1 MSRPRCSRCKRPESH
16 CLCALIPDLPSRT
29 EILVLQHPD
38 EVDHAL
44 NTANLAV
51 LGLRNAT
58 LQVGEVFEEL
68 PLWLTQPGFRTC
80 LLFPGDDALPLDG
93 LLAETDDRPLRLV
106 VPDGT
111 WRKARKLL
119 HLNPALAALP
129 RVTLAN
135 VPPSRYRLRKA
146 PMEGS
151 LSTLEAIVAAL
162 NVLEAPADYQA
173 LLKPFDALIE
183 GQIAAMGE
191 ETFRRNHL
199 HS

>member
-1 MSRPRCSRCKRPESH
+1 MPRPRCSRCRRPASH

-29 EILVLQHPD
+29 EVLVLQHPT

-51 LGLRNAT
+51 LGLRSAA
-58 LQVGEVFEEL
+58 LWVGEVFESL
-68 PLWLTQPGFRTC
+68 PEWVAEPSYRTC
-80 LLFPGDDALPLDG
+80 LLFPGEQARAISELPGDADP
-93 LLAETDDRPLRLV
+93 RPVRLI

-111 WRKARKLL
+111 WRKARKILYMNPLL
-119 HLNPALAALP
+119 AGLP
-129 RVTLAN
+129 RVTLADA
-135 VPPSRYRLRKA
+135 PPSRYRLRKA

-151 LSTLEAIVAAL
+151 LSTLEAIVEAL
-162 NVLEAPADYQA
+162 NVIEAPADYRA

-191 ETFRRNHL
+191 DTFRRNHQR
-199 HS
+199 

>member
-1 MSRPRCSRCKRPESH
+1 MPRPRCSRCKRPASH

-29 EILVLQHPD
+29 EVLVLQHPD

-44 NTANLAV
+44 NTAHLAV

-58 LQVGEVFEEL
+58 LWVGEVFAAL
-68 PLWLTQPGFRTC
+68 PGWLAQPGYRTC
-80 LLFPGDDALPLDG
+80 LLFPGEQARSVAAFGSDG
-93 LLAETDDRPLRLV
+93 DGRPVRLV

-119 HLNPALAALP
+119 YLNPALADLP
-129 RVTLAN
+129 RVTLADA
-135 VPPSRYRLRKA
+135 PPSRYRLRKA

-162 NVLEAPADYQA
+162 NLLEAPADYRA

-191 ETFRRNHL
+191 DTFRRNHL
-199 HS
+199 P

>member
-1 MSRPRCSRCKRPESH
+1 MPRPRCCRCRRPTSH
-16 CLCALIPDLPSRT
+16 CLCGLIPDLPSRT
-29 EILVLQHPD
+29 EVLVLQHPD

-51 LGLRNAT
+51 LGLRNA
-58 LQVGEVFEEL
+58 LLWVGEVFDAL
-68 PLWLTQPGFRTC
+68 PGWLAEPGYRTC
-80 LLFPGDDALPLDG
+80 LLFPGEEARLISELV
-93 LLAETDDRPLRLV
+93 AEADQRPVRLV

-119 HLNPALAALP
+119 YLNPALAALP
-129 RVTLAN
+129 RVTLGE

-151 LSTLEAIVAAL
+151 LSTLEAIVEAL
-162 NVLEAPADYQA
+162 NLLEAPADYRA

-191 ETFRRNHL
+191 ATFRRNHQR
-199 HS
+199 

>member
-1 MSRPRCSRCKRPESH
+1 MPRPRCSRCKRPASH
-16 CLCALIPDLPSRT
+16 CLCALIPDLPSHT
-29 EILVLQHPD
+29 EVLVLQHPD

-44 NTANLAV
+44 NTAHLAV

-58 LQVGEVFEEL
+58 LWVGEVFAAL
-68 PLWLTQPGFRTC
+68 PVWLAQPGYRTC
-80 LLFPGDDALPLDG
+80 LLFPGEQARSVAAFGSDG
-93 LLAETDDRPLRLV
+93 NGRPLRLV

-119 HLNPALAALP
+119 YLNPALADLP
-129 RVTLAN
+129 RVTLADA
-135 VPPSRYRLRKA
+135 PPSRYRLRKA

-162 NVLEAPADYQA
+162 NLLEAPADYAA

-191 ETFRRNHL
+191 DTFRRNHL
-199 HS
+199 P

>member
-1 MSRPRCSRCKRPESH
+1 MPRPRCSRCKRPASH
-16 CLCALIPDLPSRT
+16 CLCALIPDLPSQT
-29 EILVLQHPD
+29 EVLVLQHPD

-44 NTANLAV
+44 NTAHLAV

-58 LQVGEVFEEL
+58 LWVGEVFAAL
-68 PLWLTQPGFRTC
+68 PGWLAQPGYRTC
-80 LLFPGDDALPLDG
+80 LLFPGEQACSVVELGSEGDG
-93 LLAETDDRPLRLV
+93 RPLRLV

-119 HLNPALAALP
+119 YLNPALAALP
-129 RVTLAN
+129 RVALTDA
-135 VPPSRYRLRKA
+135 PPSRYRLRKA

-151 LSTLEAIVAAL
+151 LSTLEAIVAVL
-162 NVLEAPADYQA
+162 NQLEAPADYGE

-191 ETFRRNHL
+191 ATFRRNHL
-199 HS
+199 R

>member
-1 MSRPRCSRCKRPESH
+1 MPRPRCSHCRRPTSH

-29 EILVLQHPD
+29 EVLVLQHPD

-58 LQVGEVFEEL
+58 LWVGEVFDAL
-68 PLWLTQPGFRTC
+68 PAWLAEPGYRTY
-80 LLFPGDDALPLDG
+80 LLFPGEQARAISELSS
-93 LLAETDDRPLRLV
+93 ETDPRPVRLIL
-106 VPDGT
+106 PDGS

-119 HLNPALAALP
+119 YLNPAFAALP
-129 RVTLAN
+129 RVMLSNA
-135 VPPSRYRLRKA
+135 PPSRYRLRKA

-151 LSTLEAIVAAL
+151 LSTLEAIVEAL
-162 NVLEAPADYQA
+162 NVLEAPANYRE
-173 LLKPFDALIE
+173 LLRPFDALID

-191 ETFRRNHL
+191 DTFRRNHQR
-199 HS
+199 

>member
-1 MSRPRCSRCKRPESH
+1 MPRPRCSRCKRPASH
-16 CLCALIPDLPSRT
+16 CLCALIPDLPSHT
-29 EILVLQHPD
+29 EVLVLQHPD

-44 NTANLAV
+44 NTAHLAV

-58 LQVGEVFEEL
+58 LWVGEVFAAL
-68 PLWLTQPGFRTC
+68 PGWLAQPGYRTC
-80 LLFPGDDALPLDG
+80 LLFPGEQARSVAAFGSDG
-93 LLAETDDRPLRLV
+93 DGRPVRLV

-119 HLNPALAALP
+119 YLNPALADLP
-129 RVTLAN
+129 RVTLADA
-135 VPPSRYRLRKA
+135 PPSRYRLRKA

-162 NVLEAPADYQA
+162 NLLEAPADYAA

-191 ETFRRNHL
+191 DTFRRNHL
-199 HS
+199 S

>member
-1 MSRPRCSRCKRPESH
+1 V
-16 CLCALIPDLPSRT
+16 
-29 EILVLQHPD
+29 LVLQHPD

-51 LGLRNAT
+51 LGLRNAA
-58 LQVGEVFEEL
+58 LWVGEVFEAL
-68 PLWLTQPGFRTC
+68 PQWLAEPGYRTC
-80 LLFPGDDALPLDG
+80 LLFPGEQARAISELPGEADS
-93 LLAETDDRPLRLV
+93 RPVRLV

-119 HLNPALAALP
+119 YLNPALAALP
-129 RVTLAN
+129 RVTLADA
-135 VPPSRYRLRKA
+135 PPSRYRLRKA

-151 LSTLEAIVAAL
+151 LSTLEAIVEAL
-162 NVLEAPADYQA
+162 KVLEAPADYRA

-191 ETFRRNHL
+191 DTFKRNHQR
-199 HS
+199 

>member
-1 MSRPRCSRCKRPESH
+1 MSRPRCNRCRRPASH

-29 EILVLQHPD
+29 EVLVLQHPD

-58 LQVGEVFEEL
+58 LWVGEVFEAL
-68 PLWLTQPGFRTC
+68 PDWLAEPGYRPC
-80 LLFPGDDALPLDG
+80 LLFPGEQARPINALGAD
-93 LLAETDDRPLRLV
+93 EDRRPVRLV
-106 VPDGT
+106 VPDGS

-119 HLNPALAALP
+119 YLNPALQALP
-129 RVTLAN
+129 RVTLLDA
-135 VPPSRYRLRKA
+135 PPSRYRLRKA

-151 LSTLEAIVAAL
+151 LSTLEAIVEVL
-162 NVLEAPADYQA
+162 NVLEAPADYRE

-191 ETFRRNHL
+191 ETFRRNH
-199 HS
+199 SG

>member
-1 MSRPRCSRCKRPESH
+1 MPRPRCTRCKRPASH
-16 CLCALIPDLPSRT
+16 CLCSLIPDLPSRT
-29 EILVLQHPD
+29 EVLVLQHPD

-51 LGLRNAT
+51 LGLRNAN
-58 LQVGEVFEEL
+58 LWVGEVFDAL
-68 PLWLTQPGFRTC
+68 PDWLAQPGYRPC
-80 LLFPGDDALPLDG
+80 LLFPGEDARPINQLCRD
-93 LLAETDDRPLRLV
+93 ADRRPVRLV

-119 HLNPALAALP
+119 YLNPVLDALP
-129 RVTLAN
+129 RVTLVDA
-135 VPPSRYRLRKA
+135 PASRYRLRKA

-151 LSTLEAIVAAL
+151 LSTLEALVEAL
-162 NVLEAPADYQA
+162 NLLEAPADYRE

-191 ETFRRNHL
+191 DTFRRNHL
-199 HS
+199 T

>member
-1 MSRPRCSRCKRPESH
+1 
-16 CLCALIPDLPSRT
+16 LIPDLPSHT
-29 EILVLQHPD
+29 EVLVLQHPD

-44 NTANLAV
+44 NTAHLAV

-58 LQVGEVFEEL
+58 LWVGEVFAAL
-68 PLWLTQPGFRTC
+68 PGWLAQPGYRTC
-80 LLFPGDDALPLDG
+80 LLFPGEQARSVAAFGSDG
-93 LLAETDDRPLRLV
+93 DGRPVRLV

-119 HLNPALAALP
+119 YLNPALADLP
-129 RVTLAN
+129 RVTLADA
-135 VPPSRYRLRKA
+135 PPSRYRLRKA

-162 NVLEAPADYQA
+162 NLLEAPADYAA

-191 ETFRRNHL
+191 DTFRRNHL
-199 HS
+199 P

>member
-1 MSRPRCSRCKRPESH
+1 MSRPRCSRCRRPASH

-29 EILVLQHPD
+29 EVLVLQHPD

-44 NTANLAV
+44 NTANLAA

-58 LQVGEVFEEL
+58 LWVGEVFEAL
-68 PLWLTQPGFRTC
+68 PDWLAEPGYRPC
-80 LLFPGDDALPLDG
+80 LLFPGEQARPINELGAD
-93 LLAETDDRPLRLV
+93 EDRRPVRLV

-119 HLNPALAALP
+119 YLNPALQALP
-129 RVTLAN
+129 RVTLLDA
-135 VPPSRYRLRKA
+135 PPSRYRLRKA

-151 LSTLEAIVAAL
+151 LSTLEAIVEVL
-162 NVLEAPADYQA
+162 NVLEAPADYRE

-191 ETFRRNHL
+191 ATFRRNH
-199 HS
+199 SG